1 MPQVLAL
8 LEQASAYR
16 SSAERARRLA
26 GSLTTPSVVEE
37 LDRHAADLEGR
48 AWALEE
54 RASAIAAIGG
64 ASCHAG
70 AGSLPPEA
78 EAGLSER
85 WSGLG

>member
-1 MPQVLAL
+1 MPEVLAL
-8 LEQASAYR
+8 LEQANAYR

-26 GSLTTPSVVEE
+26 DCLTTPSVVEE

-54 RASAIAAIGG
+54 RASAIAATGG
-64 ASCHAG
+64 AGGHAG
-70 AGSLPPEA
+70 PAPLPPEA

-85 WSGLG
+85 WAGLG